1 MRVFMTGATGLIG
14 GGLVSQLLQRGDT
27 PVVLTRDVARARK
40 RLSNPKTEIVAGD
53 PQHEGDWMAA
63 VDGCEAIVN
72 MAGQPVFAKRWNE
85 AEKTLVRNSRI
96 LSTNNLI
103 RAIER
108 AKSRPRALVSTSAIG
123 FYGDVPEGD
132 LDEGSAAGNDFM
144 AKLCVDWEAAAREA
158 EKHGVRVAIV
168 RVGVVLDRNEG
179 ALKQMLLPFKLGL
192 GGPIGLG
199 KRWMSWIHIDDIV
212 GVFLKALDDPEAR
225 GPINGTAPEPV
236 RNGEFSKAL
245 AGALHRPCL
254 FPVPPLALK
263 VMFGEVSQVVLGSQ
277 KVLPKQAQKLGYAFK
292 YANVQGAMK
301 ALFA

>member
-14 GGLVSQLLQRGDT
+14 SGLVSQLLARGDT

-40 RLSNPKTEIVAGD
+40 RLSNPKTEFVAGD
-53 PQHEGDWMAA
+53 PQSEGDWLAA
-63 VDGCEAIVN
+63 LDGCDAIVN

-85 AEKTLVRNSRI
+85 AEKNLVRNSRI
-96 LSTNNLI
+96 VSTNNLVKG
-103 RAIER
+103 IER
-108 AKSRPRALVSTSAIG
+108 AKSGPRTLVSTSAIG

-132 LDEGSAAGNDFM
+132 LDENSPAGNDFM
-144 AKLCVDWEAAAREA
+144 AKLCVDWEAAARAA
-158 EKHGVRVAIV
+158 EKHGTRVPIV

-212 GVFLKALDDPEAR
+212 GVFLKALDDSEAR

-236 RNGEFSKAL
+236 RNGEFSKEL
-245 AGALHRPCL
+245 ASALHRPCL

-277 KVLPKQAQKLGYAFK
+277 KVLPKQTQKLGYNFK
-292 YANVQGAMK
+292 YSKIQAAFR